1 MTVESGAQG
10 PTRECRQLIEG
21 NIHRS
26 DQTAGTAAQ
35 MRLVK
40 RCPEIEELGSGIEVR
55 MQGRLFGVRR

>member
-1 MTVESGAQG
+1 MTVGSGALG

-35 MRLVK
+35 MRLSEK
-40 RCPEIEELGSGIEVR
+40 EEPGLGIEVR
-55 MQGRLFGVRR
+55 MQGRFRVRR